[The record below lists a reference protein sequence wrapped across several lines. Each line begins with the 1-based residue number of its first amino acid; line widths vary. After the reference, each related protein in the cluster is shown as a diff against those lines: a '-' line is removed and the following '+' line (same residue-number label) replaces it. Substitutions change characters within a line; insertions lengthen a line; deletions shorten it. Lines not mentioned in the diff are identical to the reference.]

1 MTFQSFNLHPSI
13 LEALTGMGFE
23 KPSPVQEKAIPLILG
38 RKDLIALAE
47 TGSGKTAACAIPLCH
62 EVDVSHKAVQ
72 VVVVVPTRE
81 LAVQYANETQRIGRS
96 KGVKTLAVFGGS
108 DIQRQIARLKG
119 GIHFLVATPGR
130 LNDLIRRKKVNL
142 RNVKTVVLDEA
153 DEMLSMGFLPDLNFI
168 FDTMQHDHQTLL
180 FSATMPKGIKKIAGQ
195 YMTSPE
201 ELHLLGDKPGP
212 DKIEHKFVYVPSPGA
227 RPQVLLGLI
236 SEMGPNQS
244 LIFCESRRQ
253 TEQVCKAMREEMDS
267 VEFLHGGLSQRVR
280 TRLTTKFREG
290 KIRHMVATDVAARGL
305 DFSGVTHVFIYQLG
319 RTVETYVHRSGR
331 TGRSGREGTAVTLV
345 TNQEIG
351 MCGQVAKRIQCEP
364 SWIGAAPPPR
374 GERRASPGRPNGP
387 SRGRPGAHKPG
398 RPGASKARGPGG
410 PRKGN
415 GPGARKSGGPGGGA
429 GARQSGRPGGRGR
442 R

>member
-1 MTFQSFNLHPSI
+1 
-13 LEALTGMGFE
+13 MGYE
-23 KPSPVQEKAIPLILG
+23 KPSPVQERALPLILAG
-38 RKDLIALAE
+38 KDLIALAE
-47 TGSGKTAACAIPLCH
+47 TGSGKTAACAIPMCH
-62 EVDVSHKAVQ
+62 MVDVSHKAVQ

-81 LAVQYANETQRIGRS
+81 LAIQYANETQRIGRP

-119 GIHFLVATPGR
+119 GIHVLVATPGR
-130 LNDLIRRKKVNL
+130 LNDLIRRKKVHL
-142 RNVKTVVLDEA
+142 KHVKTVILDEA

-168 FDTMQHDHQTLL
+168 FDTIQHDHQTLL
-180 FSATMPKGIKKIAGQ
+180 FSATMPKGIKNIAGQ
-195 YMTSPE
+195 YMRTPE
-201 ELHLLGDKPGP
+201 ELHLLGDKPSP
-212 DKIEHKFVYVPSPGA
+212 DQIDHKFVYVPSPGD

-236 SEMGPNQS
+236 GEMGPNQS

-253 TEQVCKAMREEMDS
+253 TEQVCKTMGAEMDS

-351 MCGQVAKRIQCEP
+351 MLGQVAKRIQCEP
-364 SWIGAAPPPR
+364 SWIGAAPPP
-374 GERRASPGRPNGP
+374 GSARRANPSRPNGP
-387 SRGRPGAHKPG
+387 ARGRPGARKPGRAGG
-398 RPGASKARGPGG
+398 RPGAPGG
-410 PRKGN
+410 HKPKQFGGRKGAPHK
-415 GPGARKSGGPGGGA
+415 G
-429 GARQSGRPGGRGR
+429 GARQTSRPGGRGR
-442 R
+442 G